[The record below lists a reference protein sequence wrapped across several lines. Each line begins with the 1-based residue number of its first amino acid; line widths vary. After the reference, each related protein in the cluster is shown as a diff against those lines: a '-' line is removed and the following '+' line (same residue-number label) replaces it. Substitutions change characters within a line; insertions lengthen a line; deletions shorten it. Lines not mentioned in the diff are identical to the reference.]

1 MKKHVFMTLAM
12 LMTAVVAFA
21 TGLTTVPAEGTEV
34 LIDLGTFTGIV
45 AVISTIVTQIFK
57 VIPSISENRLAK
69 IGLSCTVGMVLCLVA
84 WALQLTPLLAGYEW
98 WGSLIYGVA
107 AGLSGCGFYDLVKAI
122 AGLFDK
128 NTPEA
133 DYEKEG
139 GPAWMY
145 QP

>member
-21 TGLTTVPAEGTEV
+21 TGLTTAPAEGTEV
-34 LIDLGTFTGIV
+34 VIDLGTFTGIV
-45 AVISTIVTQIFK
+45 AVISAIVTQILK
-57 VIPSISENRLAK
+57 VAPEVSENRLAK
-69 IGLSCTVGMVLCLVA
+69 IGVSCAVGMVLCLVA

-122 AGLFDK
+122 AELFDK

-133 DYEKEG
+133 DYE
-139 GPAWMY
+139 
-145 QP
+145 

>member
-12 LMTAVVAFA
+12 LMTAGVAFA
-21 TGLTTVPAEGTEV
+21 TGLTTAPAEGTEV

-45 AVISTIVTQIFK
+45 AVISAIVTQIFK

-69 IGLSCTVGMVLCLVA
+69 IGLSCAVGMVLCLVA

-107 AGLSGCGFYDLVKAI
+107 AGLSGCGFYDVVKAI
-122 AGLFDK
+122 AELFK
-128 NTPEA
+128 KGTSEA
-133 DYEKEG
+133 DY
-139 GPAWMY
+139 
-145 QP
+145 

>member
-21 TGLTTVPAEGTEV
+21 TGLTTAPAEGTEV
-34 LIDLGTFTGIV
+34 VIDLGTFTGIV
-45 AVISTIVTQIFK
+45 AVISAIVTQILK
-57 VIPSISENRLAK
+57 VAPAVSENRLVK
-69 IGLSCTVGMVLCLVA
+69 IGLSCAVGMVLCLVA

-122 AGLFDK
+122 AELFKKD
-128 NTPEA
+128 TSEA
-133 DYEKEG
+133 DY
-139 GPAWMY
+139 
-145 QP
+145 

>member
-34 LIDLGTFTGIV
+34 VIDLGTFTGIV
-45 AVISTIVTQIFK
+45 AVISAIVTQILK
-57 VIPSISENRLAK
+57 VAPAVSENRLVK
-69 IGLSCTVGMVLCLVA
+69 IGMSCAVGMVLCLVA
-84 WALQLTPLLAGYEW
+84 WALQLTPLLARYEW

-122 AGLFDK
+122 AKLFDK
-128 NTPEA
+128 NIPEA
-133 DYEKEG
+133 DYE
-139 GPAWMY
+139 
-145 QP
+145 

>member
-34 LIDLGTFTGIV
+34 VIDLGTFTGIV
-45 AVISTIVTQIFK
+45 AVISAIVTQILK
-57 VIPSISENRLAK
+57 VAPAVSENRLVK
-69 IGLSCTVGMVLCLVA
+69 IGLSCAVGMVLCLVA

-122 AGLFDK
+122 AELFKKD
-128 NTPEA
+128 TSEA
-133 DYEKEG
+133 DY
-139 GPAWMY
+139 
-145 QP
+145 

>member
-1 MKKHVFMTLAM
+1 MKKHVLMTLAM
-12 LMTAVVAFA
+12 LMTAGAAFA
-21 TGLTTVPAEGTEV
+21 TGLTTAPAEGTEV
-34 LIDLGTFTGIV
+34 VIDLGTFTGIV

-69 IGLSCTVGMVLCLVA
+69 IGLSFTVGMVLCLVA
-84 WALQLTPLLAGYEW
+84 WTLQLTPMLAGYEW

-133 DYEKEG
+133 DYE
-139 GPAWMY
+139 
-145 QP
+145 

>member
-1 MKKHVFMTLAM
+1 MKKYVFMTMAM
-12 LMTAVVAFA
+12 LMTAGAAFA
-21 TGLTTVPAEGTEV
+21 TGLTTEPAEGTELV
-34 LIDLGTFTGIV
+34 IDLGTFTGIV

-69 IGLSCTVGMVLCLVA
+69 IGLSCAVGMVLCLVA

-122 AGLFDK
+122 AELFKKD
-128 NTPEA
+128 TSEA
-133 DYEKEG
+133 DY
-139 GPAWMY
+139 
-145 QP
+145 

>member
-12 LMTAVVAFA
+12 LMTAGVAFA
-21 TGLTTVPAEGTEV
+21 TGLETEPAEGTELV
-34 LIDLGTFTGIV
+34 IDLGTFTGIV

-69 IGLSCTVGMVLCLVA
+69 IGISCAVGMVLCLVA

-122 AGLFDK
+122 AELFDK

-133 DYEKEG
+133 DYE
-139 GPAWMY
+139 
-145 QP
+145 

>member
-34 LIDLGTFTGIV
+34 VIDLGTFTGIV
-45 AVISTIVTQIFK
+45 AVISAIVTQILK
-57 VIPSISENRLAK
+57 VAPAVSENRLVK
-69 IGLSCTVGMVLCLVA
+69 IGLSCAVGMVLCLVA

-98 WGSLIYGVA
+98 WGSLVYGVA

-122 AGLFDK
+122 AELFKKD
-128 NTPEA
+128 TSEA
-133 DYEKEG
+133 DY
-139 GPAWMY
+139 
-145 QP
+145 

>member
-34 LIDLGTFTGIV
+34 VIDLGTFTGIV
-45 AVISTIVTQIFK
+45 AVISAIVTQILK
-57 VIPSISENRLAK
+57 VAPAVSENRLAK
-69 IGLSCTVGMVLCLVA
+69 IGVSCAVGMVLCLVA

-107 AGLSGCGFYDLVKAI
+107 AGLSGCGFYDVVKAI
-122 AGLFDK
+122 AELFKKD
-128 NTPEA
+128 TSEA
-133 DYEKEG
+133 DY
-139 GPAWMY
+139 
-145 QP
+145 